1 MKLNFWA
8 FIYLSL
14 IIITIQ
20 SCVLDNNTL
29 TPTSQFTITF
39 EKGPLAGQNIELIS
53 NNSSYD
59 LQFYTQK
66 LSTKI
71 SAQPLEEKSQNS
83 LAQSSSINWA
93 WLGDEVEGNFKA
105 SFFSDPNVNTSGD
118 IELAYKN
125 NDYITCSIPK
135 NAAITINSYGNV
147 GETVDGELNFIGVI
161 DYNYNMVNKREPTM
175 VTVKFSIVRG
185 PDSN

>member
-8 FIYLSL
+8 FLYLSL
-14 IIITIQ
+14 MIITIQ

-53 NNSSYD
+53 SNSSYD

-93 WLGDEVEGNFKA
+93 WLGDEVEGK
-105 SFFSDPNVNTSGD
+105 
-118 IELAYKN
+118 
-125 NDYITCSIPK
+125 ITGVVEFG
-135 NAAITINSYGNV
+135 AFVQTLMLITV
-147 GETVDGELNFIGVI
+147 VI
-161 DYNYNMVNKREPTM
+161 LSWLIKT
-175 VTVKFSIVRG
+175 TTI
-185 PDSN
+185 

>member
-1 MKLNFWA
+1 M
-8 FIYLSL
+8 
-14 IIITIQ
+14 
-20 SCVLDNNTL
+20 
-29 TPTSQFTITF
+29 
-39 EKGPLAGQNIELIS
+39 
-53 NNSSYD
+53 
-59 LQFYTQK
+59 
-66 LSTKI
+66 
-71 SAQPLEEKSQNS
+71 
-83 LAQSSSINWA
+83 
-93 WLGDEVEGNFKA
+93 EGNFKA